1 MSDEVKQAVDWDAP
15 LEAYRPDS
23 GRAFAVELDRRDHHV
38 CYLRYHPYGETVYYN
53 DGTAYDDESEWRI
66 RNRLAST
73 AQPEVKA
80 LVEAL
85 ETAIG
90 LLWEHC
96 EGIAPRIEPL
106 EQALAAYHETQ
117 S

>member
-1 MSDEVKQAVDWDAP
+1 MDNEKVRETSASLLAEGWRHVAYYDEGQFHWVSGIAPRDCELYQRVDQPA
-15 LEAYRPDS
+15 
-23 GRAFAVELDRRDHHV
+23 
-38 CYLRYHPYGETVYYN
+38 
-53 DGTAYDDESEWRI
+53 TAH
-66 RNRLAST
+66 RLAST

-117 S
+117 P